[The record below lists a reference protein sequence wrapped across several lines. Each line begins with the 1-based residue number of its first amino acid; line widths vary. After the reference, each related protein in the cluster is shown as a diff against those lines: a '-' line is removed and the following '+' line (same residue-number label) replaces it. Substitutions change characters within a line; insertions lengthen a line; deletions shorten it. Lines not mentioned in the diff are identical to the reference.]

1 MSLQY
6 KNTRILSLSLK
17 FTCKTKKLWV
27 ELYVVKKIFLISPF
41 VMAFSLKNIFC
52 WKKIWSHLLQKI
64 LWWYVHSFQINSN
77 FSTVHFCIKSWIR
90 SSLFSHT
97 WNMSPKSI
105 KSPVYIKTLQ
115 TKFFFS
121 FWYSITS
128 VFFFILR
135 TFFFYQKTLIF
146 EHLENILNAFFCSI
160 LHTKVDSW
168 LKSTR
173 L

>member
-1 MSLQY
+1 MQNKKALGW
-6 KNTRILSLSLK
+6 TLCR
-17 FTCKTKKLWV
+17 KKL
-27 ELYVVKKIFLISPF
+27 FLISPF

-77 FSTVHFCIKSWIR
+77 FSTVHFCIKSWDR

-105 KSPVYIKTLQ
+105 KSPVYIWKPYKLNSSSAFDIQ
-115 TKFFFS
+115 LLLFS
-121 FWYSITS
+121 FSSWEHFS
-128 VFFFILR
+128 FIRRLL
-135 TFFFYQKTLIF
+135 FF